1 MNTTELGPKS
11 KEVLSWMIISEVL
24 RQSALD
30 LDIAV
35 LHPGGGQYDTLS
47 LVTYEGNSIL
57 HVNRNG
63 VNALANDTLVEDI
76 FDTAAK
82 SPAAAAAAI
91 IRGIGESKEKLFTA
105 NKRNRIEVAVK
116 IANFL
121 AFNLRTS
128 AHCEWAWMDS
138 PYGVGPSAE
147 LSKFKIPEAWK
158 KQKGL
163 FIETTW
169 ESGVYLLMM
178 GEKPY
183 AAVNMVTGE
192 FIDAEG
198 LSRPV
203 LAKGFEEDG
212 LARSHIGFML
222 IVEDANGLLVMGEEA
237 HITDARK
244 KRMSYAEEYYS
255 LPEQSPIY
263 EFECDQDE
271 AILNWITAERNL
283 FAPGEDIQD
292 YLR

>member
-1 MNTTELGPKS
+1 
-11 KEVLSWMIISEVL
+11 MIISEVL
-24 RQSALD
+24 RRSALD

-47 LVTYEGNSIL
+47 LVTFEGNSVV

-63 VNALANDTLVEDI
+63 VNALANDTLVESI

-82 SPAAAAAAI
+82 SPAKAAEQIVRAI
-91 IRGIGESKEKLFTA
+91 NDKGEKSFSA
-105 NKRNRIEVAVK
+105 SKRNRIEVCVK

-128 AHCEWAWMDS
+128 AHCEWGWTDS
-138 PYGVGPSAE
+138 QYGVGPNSE
-147 LSKFKIPEAWK
+147 LSKFEIPDAWK

-163 FIETTW
+163 FTETTW

-192 FIDAEG
+192 FVDSKG
-198 LSRPV
+198 LGRPV
-203 LAKGFEEDG
+203 LAKGFEDDG

-222 IVEDANGLLVMGEEA
+222 IVEDADGKLVMGEEA

-263 EFECDQDE
+263 EFECDQEE
-271 AILNWITAERNL
+271 AILNWIMAERNL
-283 FAPGEDIQD
+283 LAPGEDIRD
-292 YLR
+292 YLS